1 MVGGQGRV
9 VGSCVGDNG
18 SSVGNSMVGNSVDG
32 GNVVLHDRLVV
43 GSAMVGDSVGGVV
56 HGGHVGCV
64 VGNGGGVGNHRGGVG
79 NDGGSGDLVVDE
91 GSH

>member
-1 MVGGQGRV
+1 MIDGRGGV
-9 VGSCVGDNG
+9 VGSCMGNNR
-18 SSVGNSMVGNSVDG
+18 SSVGNGVVGDSVDG

-56 HGGHVGCV
+56 HGGHVSCV
-64 VGNGGGVGNHRGGVG
+64 VGNGGGVGNYGSSVG
-79 NDGGSGDLVVDE
+79 NDGRGGDLVVDE

>member
-1 MVGGQGRV
+1 MVGGRGRG
-9 VGSCVGDNG
+9 VGSCMGNNR
-18 SSVGNSMVGNSVDG
+18 SSVGNGVVGDSVDG

-56 HGGHVGCV
+56 HGGHVSCV
-64 VGNGGGVGNHRGGVG
+64 VCNGGGVG

>member
-1 MVGGQGRV
+1 MVGGGGRV
-9 VGSCVGDNG
+9 VGSCVSDNG
-18 SSVGNSMVGNSVDG
+18 SSVGNGMVGDSVDG

-56 HGGHVGCV
+56 HGGHVSCV
-64 VGNGGGVGNHRGGVG
+64 VGNGGGVGNHRSSVG
-79 NDGGSGDLVVDE
+79 NDGRRGDLVVDE

>member
-1 MVGGQGRV
+1 MVGGGGGV
-9 VGSCVGDNG
+9 VGSCVSDNR
-18 SSVGNSMVGNSVDG
+18 SSVGNGVVGDSVDG

-56 HGGHVGCV
+56 HRGHVGCV
-64 VGNGGGVGNHRGGVG
+64 VGNGGGVGNDGRG
-79 NDGGSGDLVVDE
+79 GDLVVDE